1 MGEQV
6 FLSYAREDG
15 DRLEEV
21 HERLITAGFSPWM
34 DRHSILGGQDWE
46 NAIFRAVRDAKVFLA
61 FVSRTSVQKAGMVQ
75 RELVHGLRRQEE
87 MPEGRVFIIP
97 VRLDD
102 VELPM
107 RLSRF
112 HCIDVFVPGGW
123 ANLLGAVV
131 AATAAAT
138 LSTPGPQLADGHI
151 QEKWEGSPGYDVD
164 IVYPVFHGLDGG
176 QSSEELNAF
185 LRGHFTKR
193 LIEER
198 RVRRT
203 QYHQLLVSD
212 IQWNDVSA
220 RHAVAL
226 PAPGVVSVLM
236 HYCLYW
242 AGAAHPNYDVETFL
256 FTFAPVALHELSDL
270 FLDPGA
276 AIRRLSQICR
286 DDLHAQCAA
295 EGDVIR
301 EPDEWIERGTEP
313 KIRNFE
319 RFFVTASTLEIHF
332 GPEEVGP
339 CAWGPRRTS
348 ISLERLRDL
357 LGPNGP
363 LGFATRREP

>member
-1 MGEQV
+1 
-6 FLSYAREDG
+6 
-15 DRLEEV
+15 
-21 HERLITAGFSPWM
+21 
-34 DRHSILGGQDWE
+34 
-46 NAIFRAVRDAKVFLA
+46 VFLA
-61 FVSRTSVQKAGMVQ
+61 FVSRTSAQKAGMVQ
-75 RELVHGLRRQEE
+75 RELVHGLHRQEE

-102 VELPM
+102 VEPSM

-112 HCIDVFVPGGW
+112 HRIDLFAPGGW

-131 AATAAAT
+131 AATAAVT
-138 LSTPGPQLADGHI
+138 LGTSGPQPTDGHI
-151 QEKWEGSPGYDVD
+151 REKWEGSPGYDVD
-164 IVYPVFHGLDGG
+164 IVYPVFNGLDGG
-176 QSSEELNAF
+176 QSTEELNAF

-203 QYHQLLVSD
+203 QDHQLLVSD
-212 IQWNDVSA
+212 ILWNDVSA

-236 HYCLYW
+236 HYYLYW

-256 FTFAPVALHELSDL
+256 FTFAPVALHNLSDL
-270 FLDPGA
+270 FVDPEA
-276 AIRRLSQICR
+276 AVRRLSQICR

-295 EGDVIR
+295 EGDEIC
-301 EPDEWIERGTEP
+301 EPDEWIGQGTEP
-313 KIRNFE
+313 KMRNFE
-319 RFFVTASTLEIHF
+319 RFFVTASAVEIHF
-332 GPEEVGP
+332 GPEQVGP

-357 LGPNGP
+357 LDPNGP
-363 LGFATRREP
+363 LGFATGREP